1 MLNRLIQF
9 SLKNRLFVIALA
21 ALIMVYG
28 TFTLINLPVD
38 VLPDLNRPRVTI
50 FLEAGGMAP
59 EEVETQANLPVET
72 ALNGA
77 PGVEV
82 VRSVASPGLGMVFVE
97 FDWSTDIYKARQLTA
112 EKLQTVQ
119 MPEGITPQLGP
130 ISSIMG
136 QIMLV
141 AITSDTTSPMD
152 LRTIA
157 DFTLRRRLMSVKGV
171 SQVIPI
177 GGERMQY
184 QVLISP
190 EKMRQFN
197 VTIEDV
203 DAALQL
209 TNQNTTGGFVNNA
222 GAEVLIRNIARTT
235 DIREIANTVVKGQSG
250 SVITLNQVAD
260 VKLGGAVIRHL
271 NKHII
276 RFGCSQ
282 LNFTYHQ
289 RHYVYAIGRY
299 NLHLAAGKL
308 YGEIG

>member
-1 MLNRLIQF
+1 MLNSLIQF
-9 SLKNRLFVIALA
+9 SLRNRLFVIALA
-21 ALIMVYG
+21 ALVMVYG
-28 TFTLINLPVD
+28 VFTLISLPVD

-97 FDWSTDIYKARQLTA
+97 FDWKTDVYRARQLTA
-112 EKLQTVQ
+112 EKLQTVE

-136 QIMLV
+136 QIMLI
-141 AITSDTTSPMD
+141 AITSDSTSPME

-190 EKMRQFN
+190 GKMKQFN
-197 VTIEDV
+197 VSIDDV
-203 DAALQL
+203 DKALKL

-222 GAEVLIRNIARTT
+222 GSEVLIRNIARTT
-235 DIREIANTVVKGQSG
+235 DINDIANTVLRAQGG
-250 SVITLNQVAD
+250 AVITLSQVAE
-260 VKLGGAVIRHL
+260 VKLGGGVKRGTGL
-271 NKHII
+271 SMES
-276 RFGCSQ
+276 RLLF
-282 LNFTYHQ
+282 
-289 RHYVYAIGRY
+289 
-299 NLHLAAGKL
+299 
-308 YGEIG
+308 

>member
-1 MLNRLIQF
+1 MLNKLIAF
-9 SLKNRLFVIALA
+9 SLKNRLFVVALG

-28 TFTLINLPVD
+28 VITLINLPID

-59 EEVETQANLPVET
+59 EEVEATANLPVET

-97 FDWSTDIYKARQLTA
+97 FDWNTEIYRARQLTS
-112 EKLQTVQ
+112 EKLQTVAL
-119 MPEGITPQLGP
+119 PNGITPQLGP

-141 AITSDTTSPMD
+141 AITSDTTSPMA

-184 QVLISP
+184 QVLVSP
-190 EKMRQFN
+190 EKMRQFK
-197 VTIEDV
+197 VSIDAI

-209 TNQNTTGGFVNNA
+209 TNQNTTGGFA
-222 GAEVLIRNIARTT
+222 SSGGSEVLIRNIARTT
-235 DIREIANTVVKGQSG
+235 DIKEIANTVVRSDNGAI
-250 SVITLNQVAD
+250 ITLGQVAD
-260 VKLGGAVIRHL
+260 VKLGGGIKRGEGSL
-271 NKHII
+271 TGN
-276 RFGCSQ
+276 RP
-282 LNFTYHQ
+282 
-289 RHYVYAIGRY
+289 
-299 NLHLAAGKL
+299 L
-308 YGEIG
+308 Y